1 MYVFMWASCC
11 FVFQS
16 VYTVTRPYR
25 WRRWSSVLMGASVFA
40 FYLMYNF
47 VSIGDRSQ
55 HDIPDSRLQRQD
67 RHGSYSSLSS
77 RGRHSPDASL
87 HSRNSPVPSLPRPR
101 RHDHPDRERRE
112 RRDLKKVHQCCC
124 LILRTLYWY
133 CISTSLPDILMKI
146 T

>member
-1 MYVFMWASCC
+1 MSCTFLC
-11 FVFQS
+11 ELV
-16 VYTVTRPYR
+16 VVLC
-25 WRRWSSVLMGASVFA
+25 SSLSILSPGHIGEGGGLQFLWGLLFFS

-124 LILRTLYWY
+124 LILRTLY
-133 CISTSLPDILMKI
+133 
-146 T
+146 